1 MQKALAEL
9 ERDGLLKSQRTSGRF
24 VTDDKEKIM
33 EVRTT
38 LAYDEIARMVDTI
51 SSLGY
56 HREDIPQLLERFL
69 SSQQGAPLSEQKA
82 GEFPGKF

>member
-1 MQKALAEL
+1 
-9 ERDGLLKSQRTSGRF
+9 
-24 VTDDKEKIM
+24 M

-69 SSQQGAPLSEQKA
+69 SSQQSAPLSEQKA